1 MKGHSLIQL
10 FVVVSL
16 FIITLVLEIAP
27 WPISLHN
34 FKPSW
39 LILVLTYWVLAIP
52 NRLSIGTG
60 FILGILWDVT
70 LGSVLGVH
78 ALVLSIFTYLIA
90 KNHRILRNMSLWFQS
105 LLMILFVFMLRFSI
119 FMIDLFLNNAFFEW
133 QIIWGAMISG
143 LLWPWIFLLL
153 RKIRRYLN
161 LR

>member
-1 MKGHSLIQL
+1 MKGRSLIQL
-10 FVVVSL
+10 FVVISI

-52 NRLSIGTG
+52 NRLSIGAG